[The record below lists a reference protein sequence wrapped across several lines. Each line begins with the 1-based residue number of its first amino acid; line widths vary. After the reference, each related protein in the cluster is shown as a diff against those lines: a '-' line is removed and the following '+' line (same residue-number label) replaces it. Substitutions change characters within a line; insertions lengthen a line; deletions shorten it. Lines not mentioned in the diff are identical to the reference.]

1 MIVMLRVQLG
11 IFVLLA
17 IILLKMECSA
27 AGFNDCLKCKA
38 KNDNKI
44 RIGFLSRYKSS
55 KVS

>member
-1 MIVMLRVQLG
+1 MRLVMAQ
-11 IFVLLA
+11 FLLLSIA
-17 IILLKMECSA
+17 IMLASSA
-27 AGFNDCLKCKA
+27 AGFNDCLKHD